1 MADTFDV
8 VVLGMGPGGEVA
20 AGLLLRAGKRVALV
34 ERELIGGEC
43 AYWGCVPSKTLLRG
57 PDAVAEADRAP
68 GVRRPTLDWPVLRD
82 YRDWM
87 IRHLDDAGEVE
98 GYTRRGATVVKGA
111 GQLAGRTADGR
122 LRVQVGGRQLTARH
136 VILATGSEPT
146 RPPVPGLEEGSG
158 VPVWTNREA
167 TTLRDIPARAVVL
180 GGGAVAVEL
189 GQFLA
194 RTGSHVTLVQR
205 GLRLVT
211 REDPRVGELI
221 QAALAA
227 DGLDVVLGRQP
238 VRATRTDTGA
248 RVELDDA
255 SILDAD
261 VVVLATG
268 RRPRGHDLGLD
279 TVGVE
284 IDTDGSGGLRVDD
297 RCRLGDGLWAIG
309 DVTGQALF
317 THVAK
322 YQARVAAENILGR
335 DRRASYDG
343 IPRVIFADPEI
354 AAVGLTTEQ
363 ASRRGLNVA
372 TAEID
377 LPKAITRPWTYET
390 DPRGT
395 LGLLADRDRKVLLG
409 AWAVAPLAGEW
420 IHQAALAIRA
430 AVPLEVLRDQVA
442 QYPTYTEAYLAA
454 LDRLDA

>member
-20 AGLLLRAGKRVALV
+20 AGLLLRAGKRVAVV

-43 AYWGCVPSKTLLRG
+43 AYWGCVPSKTLLRA

-68 GVRRPTLDWPVLRD
+68 GVRRPALNWPVLRD

-87 IRHLDDAGEVE
+87 IRHLDDAGQVE

-111 GQLAGRTADGR
+111 GQLAGRTADGQ
-122 LRVQVGGRQLTARH
+122 LRVQVGGRELTARH
-136 VILATGSEPT
+136 VIVATGSEPT
-146 RPPVPGLEEGSG
+146 RPPIPGLEEGSG

-205 GLRLVT
+205 GPRLVT

-227 DGLDVVLGRQP
+227 DRVDVLLGRQP

-268 RRPRGHDLGLD
+268 RRPRVHDLGLD

-284 IDTDGSGGLRVDD
+284 TDTDRSGGVPVDD

-363 ASRRGLNVA
+363 ASRRGLNVG

-395 LGLLADRDRKVLLG
+395 LGLLADRDRKILLG

-430 AVPLEVLRDQVA
+430 AVQLEVLRDQVA